1 MGTSW
6 IHSTLSTPYAPSAA
20 RSTNASTAGATRSS
34 NSPTPSS
41 PRMVVVSLLPST
53 SQPPSTASSWLGQPL
68 RRAPARTNRRR
79 SPAEAARPPSTRR
92 KPNARLRRGHERV
105 ASVRRGVQPRARL
118 LLPPLAPL
126 GRPAHRCRM
135 GLPVHRPTQLRAR
148 ESDRPRGR
156 GARPPHAGR
165 QRGRRRAG
173 ESVRAPVAR
182 GGRGH
187 PPVRLRRR
195 LRSREATARTG
206 RPPRADP
213 RPFAGGSP
221 LPRRS
226 EPRRPA
232 RPPPPDGRV
241 VMARR

>member
-1 MGTSW
+1 MDPFDALHALRAFRRSLYECLHRRGDALFELADAAILT
-6 IHSTLSTPYAPSAA
+6 ADGGGVPSPVHL
-20 RSTNASTAGATRSS
+20 TASEH
-34 NSPTPSS
+34 P
-41 PRMVVVSLLPST
+41 
-53 SQPPSTASSWLGQPL
+53 ASSWLGQPL

-105 ASVRRGVQPRARL
+105 ASVRRGVQSRARL

-241 VMARR
+241 VMARRR